1 MTEAKP
7 ESKAAGKLAQLQEF
21 VERERERYEERG
33 LAFRVAWITAAV
45 IVLLAGIAMM
55 VFPGPAFIVIPVGLA
70 MLSLQFAWAG
80 WVLDT
85 GLEKGQIAVDRVAN
99 ASLRVK
105 ILIGAAVVTGA
116 VCVGLLAYQVVL
128 VK

>member
-1 MTEAKP
+1 MSQPEAETKAG
-7 ESKAAGKLAQLQEF
+7 SKLSQLQDR
-21 VERERERYEERG
+21 VERERERYSERG
-33 LAFRVAWITAAV
+33 LVYRIAWIVAAL

-55 VFPGPAFIVIPVGLA
+55 IFPGPAFIVIPVGLA
-70 MLSLQFAWAG
+70 MLSFEFAWAG

-85 GLEKGQIAVDRVAN
+85 GLEKGQVAVDKVAG

-105 ILIGAAVVTGA
+105 ILIGVAVVTGA
-116 VCVGLLAYQVVL
+116 VCVGLVAYQVFI